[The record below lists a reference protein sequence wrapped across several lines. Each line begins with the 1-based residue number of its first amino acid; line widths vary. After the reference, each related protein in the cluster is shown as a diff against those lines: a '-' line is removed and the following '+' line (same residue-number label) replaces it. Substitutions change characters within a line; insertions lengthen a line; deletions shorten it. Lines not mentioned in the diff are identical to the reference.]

1 MAITDKEKGVWGLDQ
16 VYNKI
21 NQGSIWEYSGQF
33 ELWTWGGGNWGQTGQ
48 NNNTK
53 YSSPVQ
59 VPGTTWSKLSTTKEY
74 NTIAIKTDGTL
85 WMWGINNLGQLGQ
98 NGGPALSSPKQV
110 GTDTTWFD
118 VDGGYRKTVAT
129 KTDGTL
135 WAWGYGYQGGLAH
148 GGSPGNT
155 NRSSP
160 IQIHGGGTTWTS
172 PKTGGASGGST
183 AALKTDGTLWTWGN
197 NTDGALG
204 LNDTTNYSSPKQVP
218 GTTWSSINISDT
230 SPLMLATK
238 TDGTLWVWGNNADGQ
253 LGQNSRTQYS
263 SPKQIPGTTWASGDK
278 QTTSGNNMSFA
289 IKTDGTLWAMG
300 DNTYGALG
308 QNNRT
313 GYSSPV
319 QIPGTTWSKVHQ
331 ASNNTLALK
340 TDGTLWGWGDNRIG
354 ELSQN
359 DATPGYSS
367 PVQIPGT
374 GWDDIS
380 SSAYGQAAIK
390 KL

>member
-1 MAITDKEKGVWGLDQ
+1 MAITDKKTGVWGLDQ
-16 VYNKI
+16 VYNKA
-21 NQGSIWEYSGQF
+21 NQGSIWTYSGLAQ
-33 ELWTWGGGNWGQTGQ
+33 LWTWGGANWGQVGVDNSTQYSSPVQIPGSWDKLSHTKEYNLIGIKSDGTLWIQGLNNVGQLGQ
-48 NNNTK
+48 NNNTWIK
-53 YSSPVQ
+53 SPVQ
-59 VPGTTWSKLSTTKEY
+59 IPGSWS
-74 NTIAIKTDGTL
+74 
-85 WMWGINNLGQLGQ
+85 
-98 NGGPALSSPKQV
+98 
-110 GTDTTWFD
+110 D
-118 VDGGYRKTVAT
+118 VDGGYRKTLAV

-148 GGSPGNT
+148 GGSPGHT
-155 NRSSP
+155 DRSSP
-160 IQIHGGGTTWTS
+160 TQVTGGGTTWTS
-172 PKTGGASGGST
+172 PKTGGASGGSS

-204 LNDTTNYSSPKQVP
+204 LNDTTHYSSPKQIP

-230 SPLMLATK
+230 GPLMLATK
-238 TDGTLWVWGNNADGQ
+238 TDGTLWVWGNNSDGQ

-263 SPKQIPGTTWASGDK
+263 SPKQIPGTTWATGNK
-278 QTTSGNNMSFA
+278 QTTSGNNTAFA

-300 DNTYGALG
+300 DNTRGALG

-319 QIPGTTWSKVHQ
+319 QIPGTTWSKVDN

-340 TDGTLWGWGDNRIG
+340 TDGTLWAWGDNRIG

-359 DATPGYSS
+359 NVTEYSS

-380 SSAYGQAAIK
+380 SSAYGQGAIK